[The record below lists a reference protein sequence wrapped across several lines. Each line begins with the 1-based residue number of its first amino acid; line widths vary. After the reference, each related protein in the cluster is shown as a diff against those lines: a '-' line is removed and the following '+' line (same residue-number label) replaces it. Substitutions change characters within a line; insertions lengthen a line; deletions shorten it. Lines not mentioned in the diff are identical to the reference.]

1 MGFKWIDKTANDP
14 VSENDIN
21 AIGQA
26 VEALFEEV
34 ENGGGGGGNVPEGT
48 IPTKLSELEND
59 AGFITAN
66 DLPFKV
72 EDYTMTIDSLDFI
85 NIDAYDVMS
94 LSARN
99 GLNLSVENDM
109 YLSASNISVSG
120 DMHVQAPQSNDS
132 VVTKKYVDDAI
143 AALKALL
150 NLQ

>member
-48 IPTKLSELEND
+48 IPTRLSELEND

-66 DLPFKV
+66 DLPFTSN
-72 EDYTMTIDSLDFI
+72 DWSLTIGKDFV
-85 NIDAYDVMS
+85 NIEAYDSINLTAQNS
-94 LSARN
+94 LS
-99 GLNLSVENDM
+99 LHVENDM
-109 YLSASNISVSG
+109 SLNATTIYVSG
-120 DMHVQAPQSNDS
+120 DMQVQTPTGNSSAVN
-132 VVTKKYVDDAI
+132 KKYVDDAI